1 MHFLEN
7 YNTELFKRDL
17 ANFSPKDAFEYAL
30 LLGILSRGE
39 KTYDENTKRVQS

>member
-7 YNTELFKRDL
+7 YNTELFKSDL

-30 LLGILSRGE
+30 LRGILTRGE
-39 KTYDENTKRVQS
+39 TTKDDN